1 MTRHDDKGTDLGV
14 LVLNSGDQSSGELL
28 FEKKRLWLPG
38 PHLRPMGLALPLLLL
53 VIPPSLLSSF
63 FCPRTLS
70 SLCGGVADTRLLG
83 SLGFP
88 PIFSIFIAL
97 RCTLSLLLVAW
108 FFFLGLFI
116 SHGMPRSCH
125 LFLLSPALTTEIY
138 LLDENL
144 LAQALIHSPDD
155 T

>member
-70 SLCGGVADTRLLG
+70 SLCSGRHTSPWLSGL
-83 SLGFP
+83 P
-88 PIFSIFIAL
+88 P
-97 RCTLSLLLVAW
+97 
-108 FFFLGLFI
+108 
-116 SHGMPRSCH
+116 H
-125 LFLLSPALTTEIY
+125 LFYLHCPSVHLIAPVSGLVFLSRSLHLSWHAPVLSSLSPFPCS
-138 LLDENL
+138 
-144 LAQALIHSPDD
+144 HH
-155 T
+155 